1 MKKNPIMK
9 PVGLE
14 TPCKE
19 IETIC
24 SQALMYKRCGLRP
37 PHLILPL
44 DAGSGRTTFLEYM
57 ADRFREAGVIPFSS
71 GFEDY
76 LEICLD
82 GTLPQLRQAFA
93 AIDAAAVY
101 TNFYQNIVGMDIS
114 LLALHLGESQLAE
127 FLKNSKRICEYA
139 CGVFFVQSEPSRN
152 EERLLE
158 KLCETV
164 GHIKRLTVEPYRKED
179 LCQIIQKVLGDRGIE
194 IRQEVLFR
202 QALWDVVSE
211 FAVLHVRE
219 AVDLA
224 ASLVPFADFSGFIPT
239 VDENSLKAMA
249 ESWRRFGERREMK

>member
-164 GHIKRLTVEPYRKED
+164 GHI
-179 LCQIIQKVLGDRGIE
+179 IQKVLGDRGIE